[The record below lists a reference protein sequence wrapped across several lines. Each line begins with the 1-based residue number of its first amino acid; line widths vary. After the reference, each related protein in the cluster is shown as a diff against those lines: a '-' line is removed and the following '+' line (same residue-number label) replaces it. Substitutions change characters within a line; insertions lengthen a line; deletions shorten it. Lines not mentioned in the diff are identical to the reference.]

1 MGEIDQAVRQQVS
14 RHGIDTGRPPTA
26 GDTAVALGSPSADVE
41 AAYRRLAE
49 GRALVLTPGT
59 LEIRMANPL
68 SAVPTAFGVEVGGR
82 SWWGNCVW
90 DALGIPA
97 MFGADGRIVT
107 ACGDCGEP
115 MTLRVERGAL
125 RPAAGLIHFAIPAA
139 RWWDDIIFT

>member
-1 MGEIDQAVRQQVS
+1 MGGFHPAVRLHVY
-14 RHGIDTGRPPTA
+14 RYFVETGRPPTIA
-26 GDTAVALGSPSADVE
+26 ETAVALSAPSPDVE

-68 SAVPTAFGVEVGGR
+68 SAVPTAFRVEVGGR

-97 MFGADGRIVT
+97 MLGADGRIVT

-115 MTLRVERGAL
+115 MTLTVERGAL